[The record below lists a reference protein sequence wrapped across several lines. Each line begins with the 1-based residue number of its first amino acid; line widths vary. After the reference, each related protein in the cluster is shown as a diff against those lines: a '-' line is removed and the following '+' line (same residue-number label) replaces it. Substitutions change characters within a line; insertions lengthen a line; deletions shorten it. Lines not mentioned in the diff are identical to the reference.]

1 MPKLLLVFALA
12 LPTTVFADAKYSRK
26 QTLNINVTLSDR
38 AKPATPAPAAP
49 AKPIV
54 TADDVLLAHEV
65 AQPFRKEQEEI
76 LEKLIRETRDD
87 DPDKAD
93 LMFRLAEHY
102 AKQQRFW
109 RHKSI
114 APTMPAPR
122 TVK

>member
-1 MPKLLLVFALA
+1 MPKLLLVLALA
-12 LPTTVFADAKYSRK
+12 LPATAFADAKYSRK
-26 QTLNINVTLSDR
+26 PTLNINVTLSDR
-38 AKPATPAPAAP
+38 TKPTAPAPATPS
-49 AKPIV
+49 KPVV
-54 TADDVLLAHEV
+54 TADDILLAQEV
-65 AQPFRKEQEEI
+65 EQPFRKEQEEI
-76 LEKLIRETRDD
+76 LEKLIRETPDD

-122 TVK
+122 IVK

>member
-1 MPKLLLVFALA
+1 MTKLLLVLA
-12 LPTTVFADAKYSRK
+12 FLPATAFADAKYSRK
-26 QTLNINVTLSDR
+26 PTLNINVQLSDR
-38 AKPATPAPAAP
+38 TKPAAP
-49 AKPIV
+49 APLPAAKPAV
-54 TADDVLLAHEV
+54 TADDVLLAQEV

-76 LEKLIRETRDD
+76 LEKLIRETPDD